1 MRFFAAF
8 TLVLAA
14 TLAGSSAV
22 SRAADP
28 PRTIDIIGTDDMKY
42 SIVTIT
48 AKPGEQLRVRLMAKG
63 KIPKV
68 AMAHNFVLL
77 KLGTDLLK
85 FVNEGAPHRM
95 TDFIAPNMTGTIIA
109 KTGMAGPGESVQ
121 VTFKAPEKP
130 GKYPYLCT
138 FPGHFQAGMKGT
150 LIVK

>member
-8 TLVLAA
+8 TLALAA
-14 TLAGSSAV
+14 TLAGSSVV

-42 SIVTIT
+42 SVTTIT

-77 KLGTDLLK
+77 KAGTNAQK
-85 FVNEGAPHRM
+85 FIDAGAADRG
-95 TDFIAPNMTGTIIA
+95 TDFIAPSMKAQVLAATRF
-109 KTGMAGPGESVQ
+109 AGPGETVY
-121 VTFKAPEKP
+121 VNFKAPDKA
-130 GKYPYLCT
+130 GSYTYLCT
-138 FPGHFQAGMKGT
+138 FSGHFQAGMKGV
-150 LIVK
+150 LVVK